1 LSSDKPLLLKEIHKE
16 PGTVWTTTK
25 DRVLLYEVFERK
37 LSVFDMNLEPAHHP
51 LEDVVKQYKD
61 LLNPIKDE
69 IGFSR
74 IRLHPTLPF
83 AILYGGYEGSTFV
96 GWAKDRNC
104 KPHLLLLDSK
114 EFSLSPDGKWATYK
128 TSSVGKN
135 SQTYI
140 MPISE
145 KYPHYLGSPILI
157 SKVSFNIGKAAWST
171 NPTAYVSSYGDNIF
185 RWDLE
190 NQDFPEKGKMS
201 FHDYIV
207 QEDLKKLT
215 REKKQGLGK

>member
-1 LSSDKPLLLKEIHKE
+1 
-16 PGTVWTTTK
+16 
-25 DRVLLYEVFERK
+25 
-37 LSVFDMNLEPAHHP
+37 
-51 LEDVVKQYKD
+51 
-61 LLNPIKDE
+61 
-69 IGFSR
+69 
-74 IRLHPTLPF
+74 
-83 AILYGGYEGSTFV
+83 
-96 GWAKDRNC
+96 
-104 KPHLLLLDSK
+104 
-114 EFSLSPDGKWATYK
+114 
-128 TSSVGKN
+128 
-135 SQTYI
+135 

-157 SKVSFNIGKAAWST
+157 SNKSFNIGKAAWST
-171 NPTAYVSSYGDNIF
+171 NPTAFVGSYGDNIL